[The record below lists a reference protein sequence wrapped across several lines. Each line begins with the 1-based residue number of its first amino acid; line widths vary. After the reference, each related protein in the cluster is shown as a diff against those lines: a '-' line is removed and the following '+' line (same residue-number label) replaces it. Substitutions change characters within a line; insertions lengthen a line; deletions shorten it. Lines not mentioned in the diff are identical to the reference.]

1 MAGLTRVARMTGIPI
16 LATLTCVARLPTEVR
31 LGGLTS
37 LDRQTLLARVI
48 STARL
53 TGKDMQ
59 EGLYRLTGMA
69 AHTRL
74 ARMVSPTSRHMY
86 IGGKG

>member
-37 LDRQTLLARVI
+37 LDRLVIRARAI
-48 STARL
+48 STTRL
-53 TGKDMQ
+53 TGKDTQ
-59 EGLYRLTGMA
+59 EGLYKLTGMA

-74 ARMVSPTSRHMY
+74 GRTIIPTSRHMY
-86 IGGKG
+86 ITGMG